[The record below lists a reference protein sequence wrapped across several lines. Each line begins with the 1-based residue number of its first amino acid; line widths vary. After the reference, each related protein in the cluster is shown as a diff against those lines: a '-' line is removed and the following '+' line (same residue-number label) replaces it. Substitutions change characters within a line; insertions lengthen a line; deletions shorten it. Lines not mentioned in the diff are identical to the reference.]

1 MTKQFQIFKKV
12 LLCGVLCLLAMLYS
26 SVADARPS
34 TQSYTCEGVRHFI
47 DQRGTVVMNTKNASV
62 YRKFYA
68 PHYQCPFST
77 EHTAHRVPTKSG
89 TCTLYICREPR
100 EDMFGRKWP
109 RRFFN

>member
-1 MTKQFQIFKKV
+1 MTKQDRTFKMAFLWAAV
-12 LLCGVLCLLAMLYS
+12 FILMGMYTGLAS
-26 SVADARPS
+26 ARPS
-34 TQSYTCEGVRHFI
+34 TQAYTCEGVRAFI

-68 PHYQCPFST
+68 PQYQCPFST
-77 EHTAHRVPTKSG
+77 EHRAHRVPTKSG

-109 RRFFN
+109 RRFLN